1 MSILLGKS
9 VDFVVLRRHLNRCG
23 FMDEHVSTFVSQ
35 PGLSPVVVTVH
46 IADEYPSREAG
57 RQGEVWR
64 W

>member
-35 PGLSPVVVTVH
+35 PG
-46 IADEYPSREAG
+46 
-57 RQGEVWR
+57 WR
-64 W
+64 TYFDAPRLGFLA